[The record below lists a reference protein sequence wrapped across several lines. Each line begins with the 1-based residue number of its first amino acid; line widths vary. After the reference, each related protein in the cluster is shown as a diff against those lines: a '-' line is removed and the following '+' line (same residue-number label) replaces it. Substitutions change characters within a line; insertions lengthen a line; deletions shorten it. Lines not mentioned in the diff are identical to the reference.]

1 VNTIATDLTPDEAMQ
16 SLQTLAE
23 LLGTWTPLD
32 DPGIAGSDPQV
43 APTLAKILESQS
55 ASEVRNFAG
64 VLVSVP
70 FQAQRKDI
78 QAAVNYLLAQL
89 AVRDQADQGGT

>member
-1 VNTIATDLTPDEAMQ
+1 MQ
-16 SLQTLAE
+16 SLHETAE
-23 LLGTWTPLD
+23 LQGP
-32 DPGIAGSDPQV
+32 
-43 APTLAKILESQS
+43 
-55 ASEVRNFAG
+55 SEVRNFAG

-70 FQAQRKDI
+70 FQAQPKDI